1 MRKFIFLAFVVLA
14 TSCGPKLQEKTI
26 ESFPDGNRKRVQFTA
41 GEGEGAYIAKEVF
54 YYQNGQKKL
63 EGTYNKEGKKDG
75 KWIYWREDGKL
86 WSEGYFAEGKDDGL
100 RKTWHENGQK
110 HYQGKYDK
118 GKRVGTWKFY
128 DESGK
133 LVKEIDYDTEPQQ

>member
-1 MRKFIFLAFVVLA
+1 MRKIFFLIIPVILY
-14 TSCGPKLQEKTI
+14 SCGPKLQERTAEI
-26 ESFPDGNRKRVQFTA
+26 YPDGKPKRVQFMA
-41 GEGEGAYIAKEVF
+41 GIGEGSYIAKEVF
-54 YYQNGQKKL
+54 YYQDGHKKL
-63 EGTYNKEGKKDG
+63 EGTYNKDGKKHG

-86 WSEGYFAEGKDDGL
+86 WSEGYFYDGKDDGL

-118 GKRVGTWKFY
+118 GERIGLWRFW

-133 LVKEIDYDTEPQQ
+133 LVKEIDYDKGEQ